1 MKNLKLDQ
9 SYWENN
15 YQNNQI
21 GWDIGYVSPSIKSYF
36 DQITNKNA
44 KILIPGAGNGYEV
57 ECLFNHGFKDITV
70 VDIAKQ
76 PLKNIQKKI
85 PDFPSEHIL
94 REDFFNHNG
103 NYDYIIEQTFFCS
116 LNPKSRF
123 KYINKMSD
131 LLNLGGK
138 LVGVLF
144 DFPLT
149 SDGPPFGGS
158 IGEYLSTFSKQFEIK
173 VLNRCYN
180 SIKPRQGRE
189 LFNIFEKKNNY

>member
-21 GWDIGYVSPSIKSYF
+21 GWDIGYVSPPIKTYF
-36 DQITNKNA
+36 DQLSNKNS

-57 ECLFNHGFKDITV
+57 EYLFNQGFKDITV

-76 PLKNIQKKI
+76 PLKNIQIKT
-85 PDFPSEHIL
+85 PDFP
-94 REDFFNHNG
+94 RERLIHTNFFNHSD

-116 LNPKSRF
+116 LNPKSRLD
-123 KYINKMSD
+123 YINKMSD
-131 LLNLGGK
+131 LLNVGGK
-138 LVGVLF
+138 LVGILF

-149 SDGPPFGGS
+149 SDGPPYGGS
-158 IGEYLSTFSKQFEIK
+158 LDEYLNTFSKQFEIK
-173 VLNRCYN
+173 VLNRCHN

-189 LFNIFEKKNNY
+189 LFIIFEKKNNY

>member
-21 GWDIGYVSPSIKSYF
+21 GWDIGYVSTPIKSYF
-36 DQITNKNA
+36 DQISNKSS

-57 ECLFNHGFKDITV
+57 EYLFNQGFKYVTV
-70 VDIAKQ
+70 VDIAKH

-85 PDFPSEHIL
+85 SDFPSKNLLHK
-94 REDFFNHNG
+94 DFFSHFG
-103 NYDYIIEQTFFCS
+103 KYDYIIEQTFFCS
-116 LNPKSRF
+116 LNPKSRLE
-123 KYINKMSD
+123 YINKMSD
-131 LLNLGGK
+131 LLNVGGK

-158 IGEYLSTFSKQFEIK
+158 LGEYLSTFSKQFEIK
-173 VLNRCYN
+173 VLNRCHN
-180 SIKPRQGRE
+180 SIKPRQGSE
-189 LFNIFEKKNNY
+189 LFIIFEKKNNS